1 VIQELAIV
9 GVGLLGGSVAKA
21 ARADGLARRIVGV
34 GRDAARLQPA
44 LDDGTLDAATTDLA
58 AGVRKAD
65 FILLAA
71 PVLAIENLLA
81 QVTRVAPEGS
91 VVTDV
96 GSTKRNIV
104 RTAERLA
111 AAPAGCGGRAPS
123 FVGSHPMAGSE
134 QSGYRVARADLF
146 RGATVVVTPTE
157 RTSLSALKQVTEFWE
172 ALGARVSTLDPETHD
187 RAVAAISHLPHLI
200 ACALVDGARRVEPT
214 ALELAAR
221 GFRDTTR
228 IAAGD
233 PDMWT
238 EIFLTNRDALSA
250 GVAAFQDALGELQRT
265 IAAGDAGALRAALER
280 IKAIREGL
288 R

>member
-1 VIQELAIV
+1 VIRELAIV

-21 ARADGLARRIVGV
+21 ARVGGLARRIIGV
-34 GRDAARLQPA
+34 GRDAARLRPA
-44 LDDGTLDAATTDLA
+44 LDDGTLDAAVTDLD
-58 AGVRKAD
+58 AGVRAAD
-65 FILLAA
+65 FVLLAA
-71 PVLAIENLLA
+71 PVLAIEGLLE
-81 QVTRVAPEGS
+81 RVWRAAPDGS
-91 VVTDV
+91 LITDV

-104 RTAERLA
+104 RAAERLA
-111 AAPAGCGGRAPS
+111 ARRPLA
-123 FVGSHPMAGSE
+123 FVGSHPLAGSE

-157 RTSLSALKQVTEFWE
+157 GTELAALKKATEFWE

-187 RAVAAISHLPHLI
+187 RTVAAISHLPHLI
-200 ACALVDGARRVEPT
+200 ACALVDGAGRVEPA

-238 EIFLTNRDALSA
+238 EIFLANRDALSA
-250 GVAAFQDALGELQRT
+250 SVEAFRQALADLQRA
-265 IAAGDAGALRAALER
+265 IDAGGADALRAALTR
-280 IKAIREGL
+280 IKVTREGL

>member
-1 VIQELAIV
+1 VIRQLAIV

-21 ARADGLARRIVGV
+21 ARLGGLAHRIVGI
-34 GRDAARLQPA
+34 GRDAGRLRPA
-44 LDDGTLDAATTDLA
+44 LDDGTLDLA
-58 AGVRKAD
+58 VTELDAGVREAD

-71 PVLAIENLLA
+71 PVLTIEGLLE
-81 QVTRVAPEGS
+81 RVWRAAPDGALI
-91 VVTDV
+91 TDV

-104 RTAERLA
+104 RAAERLA
-111 AAPAGCGGRAPS
+111 ATRSLS
-123 FVGSHPMAGSE
+123 FVGSHPLAGSE
-134 QSGYRVARADLF
+134 QAGYRVARADLF

-157 RTSLSALKQVTEFWE
+157 ATELGALKKTTEFWE
-172 ALGARVSTLDPETHD
+172 ALGARVSSLDPETHD
-187 RAVAAISHLPHLI
+187 RTVAAISHLPHLI
-200 ACALVDGARRVEPT
+200 ACALVDGAARVEPS

-238 EIFLTNRDALSA
+238 EIFLANRDALSA
-250 GVAAFQDALGELQRT
+250 TVEAFREALADLQRT
-265 IAAGDAGALRAALER
+265 IDAGQADALRAVLAR
-280 IKAIREGL
+280 IKATREQV